1 MNILLKCPTR
11 SRPQRVLATL
21 SKYVQM
27 ALRPDKIGVAI
38 SCDTDDS
45 SMSRNLVQEE
55 LHRILAPTAWHRI
68 FFSPNTS
75 KIEACNAN
83 MSEIDYPWDIVILV
97 SDDMIPQVRGWDETI
112 RTHMQS
118 RFPDTDGLLWVN
130 DGCQGNKLNTLCI
143 YGRALYQQLGHIY
156 EPAYK
161 SLFCDTELTDRC
173 TTGDLKDKTLY
184 VPYCLIRHEHPGTGF
199 PQLNDALYQ
208 TNQKYWSTDMSTYI
222 HRKTYAYDWSVLI
235 PTMTGREQTL
245 ARLLDSLHEKLRRLA
260 PSLRVE
266 VCLEYD
272 AKEQSI
278 GVKRQA
284 LLQRARGKYVSFI
297 DDDDDITDAYIEDF
311 QACLQGGHQVM
322 RLRGQMGQYPFVH
335 STEITLKHPMATM
348 DEPALF
354 QRPPNHLN
362 PMFAD
367 IAKLVSF
374 KDATYGEDLEWTLR
388 LYKTGL
394 LTHEYRSPEPRV
406 HYLYNIEGRTIHWSV
421 IDTQRRQPYESVLT
435 LLLTTPTPSP
445 PGEPRPSVLRL
456 GPRGFVSK

>member
-1 MNILLKCPTR
+1 MT
-11 SRPQRVLATL
+11 
-21 SKYVQM
+21 
-27 ALRPDKIGVAI
+27 
-38 SCDTDDS
+38 
-45 SMSRNLVQEE
+45 RNLVQEE

-83 MSEIDYPWDIVILV
+83 MAEIDYPWDIVILV

-112 RTHMQS
+112 RTHLRA

-130 DGCQGNKLNTLCI
+130 DGCQGEKLNTLCI

-173 TTGDLKDKTLY
+173 KTGDLKDKTLY
-184 VPYCLIRHEHPGTGF
+184 IPYCLIRHEHPGTGF

-208 TNQKYWSTDMSTYI
+208 TNQKHWSTDMTTYI
-222 HRKTYAYDWSVLI
+222 HRKAYAYDWSVLI

-245 ARLLDSLHEKLRRLA
+245 SRVLDSLHEKLRRLA
-260 PSLRVE
+260 PGLRVE

-272 AKEQSI
+272 NRETSV
-278 GVKRQA
+278 GSKRQA

-297 DDDDDITDAYIEDF
+297 DDDDDITDAYIEDL

-322 RLRGQMGQYPFVH
+322 RLRGQMGGHPFVH
-335 STEITLKHPMATM
+335 STEITLNHPMATM

-362 PMFAD
+362 PMLAD

-374 KDATYGEDLEWTLR
+374 KDATYGEDLDWTVR

-394 LTHEYRSPEPRV
+394 LTNEYRSPEARV
-406 HYLYNIEGRTIHWSV
+406 HYLYNIQGRTLHSSV
-421 IDTQRRQPYESVLT
+421 FEMQRTMPYESILK

-445 PGEPRPSVLRL
+445 PAEPRPPVLRL

>member
-21 SKYVQM
+21 ARYVQL
-27 ALRPDKIGVAI
+27 ALRPDKIGVVV

-45 SMSRNLVQEE
+45 SMTRNLVQEE
-55 LHRILAPTAWHRI
+55 LRRVLSPMAWSRI
-68 FFSPNTS
+68 FYSPNTS

-83 MSEIDYPWDIVILV
+83 MEEVDYPWDIVILV
-97 SDDMIPQVRGWDETI
+97 SDDMSPQVRGWDETI
-112 RTHMQS
+112 RNHMQAQ
-118 RFPDTDGLLWVN
+118 FPDTDGLLWVN
-130 DGCQGNKLNTLCI
+130 DGCQGDKLNTLCI
-143 YGRALYQQLGHIY
+143 YGRALYQRLGHIY

-173 TTGDLKDKTLY
+173 KTGDLKDKTLY

-199 PQLNDALYQ
+199 PQFNDALYQ
-208 TNQKYWSTDMSTYI
+208 SNQKHWSTDMMTYI
-222 HRKTYAYDWSVLI
+222 HRKAYAYDWSVLI
-235 PTMTGREQTL
+235 PTMLGREQTL
-245 ARLLDSLHEKLRRLA
+245 ARLLDSLREKLRRLA
-260 PSLRVE
+260 PSLRLE

-272 AKEQSI
+272 AKEQSV
-278 GVKRQA
+278 GTKRQA

-297 DDDDDITDAYIEDF
+297 DDDDDITDAYIEDL

-322 RLRGQMGQYPFVH
+322 RLRGQMGGHPFVH
-335 STEITLKHPMATM
+335 STEITLSHPMATM
-348 DEPALF
+348 DEPAVF

-362 PMFAD
+362 PMLAD

-374 KDATYGEDLEWTLR
+374 KDATYGEDLDWTLR

-394 LTHEYRSPEPRV
+394 LTNEYRSPTSRV
-406 HYLYNIEGRTIHWSV
+406 HYLYNIQGRTIHSSV
-421 IDTQRRQPYESVLT
+421 FEMQRTMPYESVLN
-435 LLLTTPTPSP
+435 LLLTASSTPPQREARST
-445 PGEPRPSVLRL
+445 VLRL

>member
-38 SCDTDDS
+38 SCDTDDT
-45 SMSRNLVQEE
+45 SMTRNLVQEE

-97 SDDMIPQVRGWDETI
+97 SDDMIPQVRGWDGTI

-118 RFPDTDGLLWVN
+118 RFPDTNGLLWLN
-130 DGCQGNKLNTLCI
+130 DGCQGEKLNTLCI

-161 SLFCDTELTDRC
+161 SLYCDTELTDRC
-173 TTGDLKDKTLY
+173 TTGDLQDKTLY

-208 TNQKYWSTDMSTYI
+208 TNQKYWSTDMNTYI
-222 HRKTYAYDWSVLI
+222 QRKAYAYDWSVLI
-235 PTMTGREQTL
+235 ATMTGREQTL
-245 ARLLDSLHEKLRRLA
+245 ERLLDSLHEKLRRLA
-260 PSLRVE
+260 PGLRVE

-278 GVKRQA
+278 GVKRQS

-297 DDDDDITDAYIEDF
+297 DDDDDITDAYIEDL

-322 RLRGQMGQYPFVH
+322 RLRGQMGGHPFVH
-335 STEITLKHPMATM
+335 STEITLNHPMATM
-348 DEPALF
+348 DEPAVF

-362 PMFAD
+362 PMLAD

-374 KDATYGEDLEWTLR
+374 KDATYGEDLDWTLR

-394 LTHEYRSPEPRV
+394 LTNEYRSPEARV
-406 HYLYNIEGRTIHWSV
+406 HYLYNIQGRTIHSSV
-421 IDTQRRQPYESVLT
+421 FEMQRTMPYESILK
-435 LLLTTPTPSP
+435 LLLTTSTPAPSTEARP
-445 PGEPRPSVLRL
+445 PVLRL